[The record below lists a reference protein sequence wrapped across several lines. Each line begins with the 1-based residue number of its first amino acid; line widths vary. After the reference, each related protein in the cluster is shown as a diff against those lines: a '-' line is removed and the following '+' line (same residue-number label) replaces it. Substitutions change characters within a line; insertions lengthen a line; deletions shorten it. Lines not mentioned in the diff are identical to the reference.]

1 MWIETNSTHFFKKI
15 NWILDGMSYWF
26 PAFLPDSH
34 EITDTL
40 FLSVT
45 VAYYFYTEQP
55 NDVLVCDTTQLSTKT
70 RLPDPDLFSKLDHVS
85 KV

>member
-1 MWIETNSTHFFKKI
+1 
-15 NWILDGMSYWF
+15 MSYWF
-26 PAFLPDSH
+26 PAFLTDIH
-34 EITDTL
+34 DITDTL

-45 VAYYFYTEQP
+45 VTYYFYTEQP
-55 NDVLVCDTTQLSTKT
+55 NDVLVCDTTRLSTKT